1 MLKLIGI
8 TFAVLFCSII
18 LREKA
23 PMFAVA
29 ISVVGIFIV
38 LLIALSQANELMNEL
53 NELSSLIKSSAA
65 YIKLMIKVLLI
76 TILTQ
81 ILTDVC
87 RDNGENALASVTEI
101 SAKLII
107 IGLVIPIFKTIIS
120 IVLGFIK

>member
-1 MLKLIGI
+1 
-8 TFAVLFCSII
+8 
-18 LREKA
+18 
-23 PMFAVA
+23 MFAVA
-29 ISVVGIFIV
+29 ISVVGIIIV
-38 LLIALSQANELMNEL
+38 LLIALNQANALMDEL
-53 NELSSLIKSSAA
+53 NGFSSLIKSSAS
-65 YIKLMIKVLLI
+65 YVKLMIKVLII

-87 RDNGENALASVTEI
+87 RDNGENALASMTEV